1 MQDDKDRSRQAAIG
15 IRASETIVLLF
26 ALVLGRFVHF
36 ACSASAPSSNFFG
49 WSTVVFCVGLQ
60 EDVVTA
66 CVMHLLRPRAL
77 ARMVTLLATVVT
89 LCDALS
95 FAILRV
101 PLTLDGLAVVVQG
114 AWVDAFRRLSTAAF
128 SVKSPG
134 MLSGSVLAVA
144 FPFLCVALAYV
155 PWVLR
160 RLILSNGSVATSVPT
175 VRWTFR
181 KRIIVSTH
189 PPPLL
194 IIS

>member
-1 MQDDKDRSRQAAIG
+1 MEDDKDRSRQAAAIG
-15 IRASETIVLLF
+15 IRASETISLLF

-36 ACSASAPSSNFFG
+36 ACSASAASSNFFA

-77 ARMVTLLATVVT
+77 ARVVTLLATVVT
-89 LCDALS
+89 LCDAFS
-95 FAILRV
+95 FATLRV
-101 PLTLDGLAVVVQG
+101 PLTLDGLAVLV
-114 AWVDAFRRLSTAAF
+114 STAAF
-128 SVKSPG
+128 SIQNLG

-144 FPFLCVALAYV
+144 FPFLCAAPAYV

-160 RLILSNGSVATSVPT
+160 KLILSNGSVATGVPT
-175 VRWTFR
+175 ITWTLR
-181 KRIIVSTH
+181 KRLLVSTH